1 MFERKTIASLFLSLG
16 LLASPAPAQQSTQS
30 EHHPGGT
37 MSSQAMP
44 GGGSMMGQGGIP
56 MMRMMMDEGGMGGM
70 PTMAAMTGHVEG
82 RLAFLKPS

>member
-1 MFERKTIASLFLSLG
+1 
-16 LLASPAPAQQSTQS
+16 
-30 EHHPGGT
+30 
-37 MSSQAMP
+37 MP

-56 MMRMMMDEGGMGGM
+56 MMRMIMGQDGMGGM